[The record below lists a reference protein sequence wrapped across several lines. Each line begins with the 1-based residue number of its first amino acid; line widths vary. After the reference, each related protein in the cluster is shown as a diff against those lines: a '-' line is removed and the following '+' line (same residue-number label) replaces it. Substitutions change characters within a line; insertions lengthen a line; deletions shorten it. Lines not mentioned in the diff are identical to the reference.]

1 MKTIVR
7 KTALAIQM
15 AMMLMVAGVGTQI
28 AVPIFNTAVL
38 AQNTPTISDLNDE
51 VEDQYDDVKDLVE
64 TILNILILIAF
75 VLMVSAIVMKSE
87 RMQQSIIGFIIVLVL
102 RGIFLIF

>member
-1 MKTIVR
+1 MKTIIR
-7 KTALAIQM
+7 KTTLAIQM
-15 AMMLMVAGVGTQI
+15 AMMLMVAGVGTQMAI
-28 AVPIFNTAVL
+28 PLLNTSVY

-75 VLMVSAIVMKSE
+75 VLMVAAIVMKSE
-87 RMQQSIIGFIIVLVL
+87 RMQQAIIGFIIVLVL